1 MTTSIRSLR
10 ALALAALLASS
21 SGAQA
26 VQQIV
31 MVIPRPA
38 RNTEAAFQNF
48 LRNRGVQAE
57 YTIVTYS
64 GRPQDGPAL
73 VDKLRSL
80 KPDLIYSWG
89 EPTTLAVAG
98 TAATPRPQDFI
109 RDTPI
114 VFAEVADP
122 VASKLV
128 ESLERP
134 GRNLSGVSH
143 VAPLAAQMRALRSFA
158 EFRKL
163 GYVTNPR
170 DPLSLAVR
178 AELQRSAARHGF
190 ELIDEVV
197 PYDGTGQ
204 PNAHLLRQTI
214 SKVAARGAD
223 FLYIGP
229 GALLSF
235 TLRDVVTGAALD
247 AKLPTFCATENAT
260 GSPPRCLFGLLPS
273 SPYAGRLAAYKA
285 AQVLIDRKPIAS
297 LPIETLDRFTLFI
310 NMPVALALEKYPPLE
325 LLDAAELIGA
335 RTAPARER

>member
-1 MTTSIRSLR
+1 MTTSIH
-10 ALALAALLASS
+10 ALIFSCLLCCLCSGVQAA
-21 SGAQA
+21 
-26 VQQIV
+26 QQIA
-31 MVIPRPA
+31 MVLPRPV

-57 YTIVTYS
+57 YTILTYS
-64 GRPQDGPAL
+64 GKPQDAPAL
-73 VDKLRSL
+73 VEKLRSL

-89 EPTTLAVAG
+89 EPTTLAIAG
-98 TAATPRPQDFI
+98 PAATPRPQDYI

-122 VASKLV
+122 LASKLV
-128 ESLERP
+128 EDLDRP

-143 VAPLAAQMRALRSFA
+143 VAPLVAQMRALRSYS

-163 GYVTNPR
+163 GYITNPR

-178 AELQRSAARHGF
+178 RDLERVAARSGF

-197 PYDGTGQ
+197 PLDALGQ
-204 PNAHLLRQTI
+204 PDVRLLRQTI
-214 SKVAARGAD
+214 ARVAARGSD

-235 TLRDVVTGAALD
+235 TLREVVTTAALE
-247 AKLPTFCATENAT
+247 AKLPTFCATGNAT
-260 GSPPRCLFGLLPS
+260 GSPPRCLFGLLPN
-273 SPYAGRLAAYKA
+273 SPNAGRLAAYKA
-285 AQVLIDRKPIAS
+285 AQILIDRKPITS
-297 LPIETLDRFTLFI
+297 LPIESLDRFTLFI

-325 LLDAAELIGA
+325 LLDAAELIGE
-335 RTAPARER
+335 RREPARGR